1 MEIWWKASRLLV
13 MNATEPH
20 ALPFSRIPWKQLNYN
35 VNRKNCRGNLVD
47 EKYIGVLDKGK
58 A

>member
-20 ALPFSRIPWKQLNYN
+20 ALPFSRLPWKQLNYN
-35 VNRKNCRGNLVD
+35 VNHKSCRGNLVD